1 MSLTTADGTALA
13 GADYQSTTTT
23 VTFAPG
29 ETLKNVPVNTL
40 QDALDEDLETFTLSA
55 TSVINASTADGTGG
69 ASITDDDLLPVASI
83 DDVASVAEG
92 AVATFAARLS
102 AASGREV
109 MVTVATANGTAIAG
123 SDYAATGT
131 TVTFAPGETS
141 KDVAVN
147 TLQDA
152 FDEDAETFT
161 LGITGLVNATGED
174 SGSASIADDDTGPS
188 VTVDDASTSEG
199 TGALFAVRLSAA
211 SGVQVTV
218 SLSTADGSA
227 VAPDDYQATSTSVTF
242 DPGQTLKSV
251 TVPTASDS
259 IDEPAET
266 FTLSVTGATN
276 ASVADG
282 SATGTI
288 NDGTDAPVASVSDA
302 AAVVEGSQA
311 TFTVSLSHES
321 ASEVTVLVET
331 VDGTATGGED
341 YDEVARLLT
350 FAPGVTSIEVP
361 VQALADNVD
370 ELDEDFTLAITGAG
384 NATVGDASGSGTITD
399 DTPAPVATV
408 ADASAAEGSAVSF
421 VVTLSGPSSQP
432 VSVQLATSDGTAT
445 APADYTSTNTT
456 VTFDPGETV
465 QSVSV
470 PTAADALDEADETFT
485 ITIEGGD
492 SATGTILDDDVPT
505 ASADLRITK
514 SSTVT
519 TVVVGATV
527 SFTITVTN
535 QGPDAATDVTV
546 TDALPAGT
554 TLDSI
559 TPSQGSC
566 TAAVCS
572 LGTIASGSTATIT
585 VALVMPSTPGE
596 IINSASVAAS
606 TGDADMASNSS
617 TASVLVVAAP
627 ATAAAGI
634 PTLSEWMLLLL
645 AAMLGLVA
653 VRRA

>member
-259 IDEPAET
+259 VDEPAET